1 MAILTRAE
9 LEKRLSA
16 QDIAQLGDLD
26 GMDAETPGMVDACLA
41 DAEAEVMG
49 YARVVVAALPDPA
62 PEILKRLVVDVAR
75 YNLYQRHVP
84 EDHPVAIAY
93 RAAVETL
100 KGIAAGRVS
109 LGLPSGA
116 PLGAAVGHA
125 PPRVMTDAA
134 LAGMGP

>member
-1 MAILTRAE
+1 MAIIARAD

-16 QDIAQLGDLD
+16 QDITQLGDLE
-26 GMDAETPGMVDACLA
+26 GIDAETPGMVDACLA

-49 YARVVVAALPDPA
+49 HVRVVVASLPDPV
-62 PEILKRLVVDVAR
+62 PEILKRLTVDVAR

-93 RAAVETL
+93 KLAVETM

-109 LGLPSGA
+109 LGMPASSGGGVVMAYA
-116 PLGAAVGHA
+116 PD
-125 PPRVMTDAA
+125 RVFTDAA
-134 LAGMGP
+134 LAGALP